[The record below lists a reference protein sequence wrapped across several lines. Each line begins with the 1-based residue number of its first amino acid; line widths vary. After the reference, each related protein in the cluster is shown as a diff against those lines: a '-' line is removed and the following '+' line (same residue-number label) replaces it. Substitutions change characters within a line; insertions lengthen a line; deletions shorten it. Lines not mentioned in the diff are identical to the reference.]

1 MAARDSVVDSDIVH
15 RLVDVLYRLLLAV
28 YPSSVNPEFRSL
40 NAQQRALAA
49 AFANTSAKTWG
60 NVTLEAWSFRLH
72 KVLQANSPSDLI
84 DPRAAVYDMICEGS
98 ASKNITDDMLLLSNS
113 VCMTQKCG
121 ITPRACLTS
130 SARGNLE
137 DMEML
142 IDKDKGD
149 DKGRG
154 FLRRTFTMVGH
165 IRLSE
170 FKRFP

>member
-1 MAARDSVVDSDIVH
+1 
-15 RLVDVLYRLLLAV
+15 
-28 YPSSVNPEFRSL
+28 VNPEFRSL
-40 NAQQRALAA
+40 NAQQRAQAA

-72 KVLQANSPSDLI
+72 KVLQANSPSDPI
-84 DPRAAVYDMICEGS
+84 DPRAEVYNMICEGS
-98 ASKNITDDMLLLSNS
+98 SSKNITDGMLLLSNS
-113 VCMTQKCG
+113 VCMIQKCG

-149 DKGRG
+149 DKGG
-154 FLRRTFTMVGH
+154 GLLRRAIAEVG
-165 IRLSE
+165 IFVYPSS
-170 FKRFP
+170 KRFP